1 MRNPLKKA
9 LSLCTLFVLAFAAPN
24 FAQAPSLA
32 PADAYYV
39 SAKTEFGTETFT
51 IIRDGRHEEQFYFV
65 PARPHVA
72 IEKRNGKDYPV
83 FQLLSY
89 QRKKGDDL
97 VQGGILQFSVQTS
110 ISKSTENELL
120 NTIKGKFPLSDSKKQ
135 HRLSPIPMKEALI
148 SMYDLDGQ
156 LLQSAP
162 VKEGIAPI
170 FGNQQFPFMLN
181 LTDLGADA
189 MKALTTG
196 HGGLPVLITYTFQG
210 MTPPGGFKIEVNWD
224 NCYKHLS
231 SDTKLRANLAYAN
244 LGANLGADLTKIR
257 EEMESNGMMKITAL
271 SNEALSDTAL
281 DAAMNPVID
290 LITKELFENIKAP
303 PQIDP
308 ASAKEIAAPEIKDQP
323 AGSVAP
329 AASVAEA
336 NGIAP
341 AKGKESAVDKP
352 AADNKDTAAGDNKA
366 ADSKP
371 AAADN
376 KAADNKSAAGSG
388 DAAATGAAAGAA
400 VGDAIKGATSAAT
413 GAAGEAAKG
422 AMDAAATS
430 VPYVG
435 TIMKVLDVAA
445 DIAKNTKVAIGASY
459 ALKDAQY
466 VKKGSFVYTYD
477 RQAIVDR
484 KTSFG
489 GPIGIGSFDKK
500 IQNECITVLPDGNWE
515 AAYYT
520 LPPVGDAASLGYKQ
534 INLTVTPCY
543 GDKQISGQKMETAYF
558 KANTETWTDKSG
570 KEIRNFLFPLKAV
583 YDSADFKSNPAGFRF
598 KVKTEVIP
606 AAGPSVAVESFA
618 PIFDGELAIS
628 PPADLLENVKIST
641 DAITYGTGDDEVFF
655 VKGTLKADNYSLSF
669 KLDANKTVQGFLVPK
684 DAKSLKI
691 TGMQFVSKTG
701 KKRDW
706 ARNNKELRDSFA
718 NLEIDLFDNDWNKT
732 VDADSVM
739 GEPEP
744 EKK

>member
-1 MRNPLKKA
+1 LKTA
-9 LSLCTLFVLAFAAPN
+9 LFLCTLFVLAFATPN

-51 IIRDGRHEEQFYFV
+51 IIRDGRREEQFYFV

-89 QRKKGDDL
+89 QRKKDNEL
-97 VQGGILQFSVQTS
+97 IQGGILQFSVQTA
-110 ISKSTENELL
+110 ISKATENELL

-135 HRLSPIPMKEALI
+135 HRLSPIPMKEAVI
-148 SMYDLDGQ
+148 SMYDLDGK

-189 MKALTTG
+189 MKAMTTG

-231 SDTKLRANLAYAN
+231 SDTKLRANVAYAS
-244 LGANLGADLTKIR
+244 LGANLGADMTKIR

-308 ASAKEIAAPEIKDQP
+308 ASAKEIAAPEIKDPP
-323 AGSVAP
+323 AGSVTP

-336 NGIAP
+336 SGVAP
-341 AKGKESAVDKP
+341 AKGTDSAIGKP
-352 AADNKDTAAGDNKA
+352 AADNA
-366 ADSKP
+366 
-371 AAADN
+371 
-376 KAADNKSAAGSG
+376 AAGSG
-388 DAAATGAAAGAA
+388 DAAAATGAAAGAA

-422 AMDAAATS
+422 ALDAAATS

-445 DIAKNTKVAIGASY
+445 DIAKNSKVAIGASY

-520 LPPVGDAASLGYKQ
+520 LPSVGDSDSLGYKQ
-534 INLTVTPCY
+534 INLSVTPVF
-543 GDKQISGQKMETAYF
+543 GDKQIAGQKIESAIY
-558 KANTETWTDKSG
+558 KANTETWTDKNG
-570 KEIRNFLFPLKAV
+570 KETRYFLFPLKAV
-583 YDSADFKSNPAGFRF
+583 YDSADYKSNPAGFRF
-598 KVKTEVIP
+598 RVKAEVVP
-606 AAGPSVAVESFA
+606 LTGQSFVVDSYV
-618 PIFDGELAIS
+618 PMFDGELAMS
-628 PPADLLENVKIST
+628 PPTDLMQAVKIST
-641 DAITYGTGDDEVFF
+641 DGVTYGAGDNEIFF
-655 VKGTLKADNYSLSF
+655 VKGALKADNLTLAF
-669 KLDANKTVQGFLVPK
+669 KLDANKGSQGFLIPK
-684 DAKSLKI
+684 GAKSVKI
-691 TGMQFVSKTG
+691 TGMQFFNKKG
-701 KKRDW
+701 KKFDW
-706 ARNNKELRDSFA
+706 AGNNRQLSDIDA
-718 NLEIDLFDNDWNKT
+718 NYDITLFDSDWDKS
-732 VDADSVM
+732 ADTDSIM

-744 EKK
+744 QKK

>member
-1 MRNPLKKA
+1 MRNPLKTA
-9 LSLCTLFVLAFAAPN
+9 LSLCTLFVLAFATPN

-51 IIRDGRHEEQFYFV
+51 IIRDGRREEQFYFV

-89 QRKKGDDL
+89 QRKKDNEL
-97 VQGGILQFSVQTS
+97 IQGGILQFSVQTA
-110 ISKSTENELL
+110 ISKATENELL

-135 HRLSPIPMKEALI
+135 HRLSPIPMKEAVI
-148 SMYDLDGQ
+148 SMYDLDGK

-189 MKALTTG
+189 MKAMTTG

-231 SDTKLRANLAYAN
+231 SDTKLRANVAYAS
-244 LGANLGADLTKIR
+244 LGANLGADMTKIR

-308 ASAKEIAAPEIKDQP
+308 ASAKEIAAPEIKDPP
-323 AGSVAP
+323 AGSVTP

-336 NGIAP
+336 SGVAP
-341 AKGKESAVDKP
+341 AKGTDSAIGKP
-352 AADNKDTAAGDNKA
+352 AADNA
-366 ADSKP
+366 
-371 AAADN
+371 
-376 KAADNKSAAGSG
+376 AAGSG
-388 DAAATGAAAGAA
+388 DAAAATGAAAGAA

-422 AMDAAATS
+422 ALDAAATS

-445 DIAKNTKVAIGASY
+445 DIAKNSKVAIGASY

-520 LPPVGDAASLGYKQ
+520 LPSVGDSDSLGYKQ
-534 INLTVTPCY
+534 INLSVTPVF
-543 GDKQISGQKMETAYF
+543 GDKQIAGQKIESAIY
-558 KANTETWTDKSG
+558 KANTETWTDKNG
-570 KEIRNFLFPLKAV
+570 KETRYFLFPLKAV
-583 YDSADFKSNPAGFRF
+583 YDSADYKSNPAGFRF
-598 KVKTEVIP
+598 RVKAEVVP
-606 AAGPSVAVESFA
+606 LTGQSFVVDSYV
-618 PIFDGELAIS
+618 PMFDGELAMS
-628 PPADLLENVKIST
+628 PPTDLMQAVKIST
-641 DAITYGTGDDEVFF
+641 DGVTYGAGDNEIFF
-655 VKGTLKADNYSLSF
+655 VKGALKADNLTLAF
-669 KLDANKTVQGFLVPK
+669 KLDANKGSQGFLIPK
-684 DAKSLKI
+684 GAKSVKI
-691 TGMQFVSKTG
+691 TGMQFFNKKG
-701 KKRDW
+701 KKFDW
-706 ARNNKELRDSFA
+706 AGNNRQLSDIDA
-718 NLEIDLFDNDWNKT
+718 NYDITLFDSDWDKS
-732 VDADSVM
+732 ADTDSIM

-744 EKK
+744 QKK

>member
-1 MRNPLKKA
+1 LRNPLKKA
-9 LSLCTLFVLAFAAPN
+9 LSLCTLFVLAFVTPN

-72 IEKRNGKDYPV
+72 IEKRDGKDYPV

-120 NTIKGKFPLSDSKKQ
+120 NAIKGKFPLSDSKKQ
-135 HRLSPIPMKEALI
+135 HKLSPIPMKEAVI
-148 SMYDLDGQ
+148 SMYDLDGK
-156 LLQSAP
+156 LLESAP

-244 LGANLGADLTKIR
+244 LGANLGADMTKIR

-308 ASAKEIAAPEIKDQP
+308 ASAKEIAAPEIKDPP
-323 AGSVAP
+323 AGSVTP

-336 NGIAP
+336 SGVAP
-341 AKGKESAVDKP
+341 AKGKESAVAKP
-352 AADNKDTAAGDNKA
+352 AADNKDNAASNENA
-366 ADSKP
+366 ADKKD
-371 AAADN
+371 A
-376 KAADNKSAAGSG
+376 AAGSG
-388 DAAATGAAAGAA
+388 DATAAAGAAAGAA
-400 VGDAIKGATSAAT
+400 VGDAVKGATSAAT
-413 GAAGEAAKG
+413 AAAGEAAKG
-422 AMDAAATS
+422 ALDAAATS

-435 TIMKVLDVAA
+435 TIMKVLDVAS

-466 VKKGSFVYTYD
+466 VKKGTFVYTYD

-500 IQNECITVLPDGNWE
+500 IQDECITVLPDGNWE

-520 LPPVGDAASLGYKQ
+520 LPPVGDPNYLGYRQ
-534 INLTVTPCY
+534 INLSVTPVY
-543 GDKQISGQKMETAYF
+543 GDNQISGQKIESAIY
-558 KANTETWTDKSG
+558 KSNTETWTDKNG
-570 KEIRNFLFPLKAV
+570 KEIRYFLFPLKAV
-583 YDSADFKSNPAGFRF
+583 YDSAEYKSNPAGFRF
-598 KVKTEVIP
+598 KIKTEVV
-606 AAGPSVAVESFA
+606 PSRGSSFA
-618 PIFDGELAIS
+618 IESYAPMFDGELAMS
-628 PPADLLENVKIST
+628 PPTDLLQNVNISADGVT
-641 DAITYGTGDDEVFF
+641 FGSGDNEINAI
-655 VKGTLKADNYSLSF
+655 KGTLKADNMTMSINLGINNTS
-669 KLDANKTVQGFLVPK
+669 QGFLIPK
-684 DAKSLKI
+684 DSKSVKI
-691 TGMQFVSKTG
+691 TGLQFFTRKG
-701 KKRDW
+701 KKFDW
-706 ARNNKELRDSFA
+706 AENNKQLTDNYENYDVS
-718 NLEIDLFDNDWNKT
+718 LFDSDWNQS
-732 VDADSVM
+732 ADTDSIM
-739 GEPEP
+739 GEPVP
-744 EKK
+744 QKK

>member
-1 MRNPLKKA
+1 MRNPLKTA
-9 LSLCTLFVLAFAAPN
+9 LSLCTLFVLAFATPN

-89 QRKKGDDL
+89 QRKKNDEL

-120 NTIKGKFPLSDSKKQ
+120 NTIKGKFPLTDSKKQ

-376 KAADNKSAAGSG
+376 KAAAGSG

-515 AAYYT
+515 AAYYS
-520 LPPVGDAASLGYKQ
+520 LPSVGDAGYLSYKQ
-534 INLTVTPCY
+534 INLSVTPVF
-543 GDKQISGQKMETAYF
+543 GDKQISGQKIESAVY
-558 KANTETWTDKSG
+558 KSNTETWTDKNG
-570 KEIRNFLFPLKAV
+570 KEIKYFLFPLKAV
-583 YDSADFKSNPAGFRF
+583 YDSADYKSNPAGFRF
-598 KVKTEVIP
+598 KVKAEVVP
-606 AAGPSVAVESFA
+606 LTGSSFAVESYA
-618 PIFDGELAIS
+618 PMFDGELAMS
-628 PPADLLENVKIST
+628 PPTDLLQVVKISADNVT
-641 DAITYGTGDDEVFF
+641 FGTGDNEIMF
-655 VKGTLKADNYSLSF
+655 VKGTLKADNLSMPI
-669 KLDANKTVQGFLVPK
+669 KLDANKSGQGFLIPK
-684 DAKSLKI
+684 DAKSVKI
-691 TGMQFVSKTG
+691 SGLQFFTKKG
-701 KKRDW
+701 KKFDW
-706 ARNNKELRDSFA
+706 ANNNK
-718 NLEIDLFDNDWNKT
+718 NLSDVDENYDVSLFDNDWDKS
-732 VDADSVM
+732 ADTDSIM
-739 GEPEP
+739 GEPVP

>member
-1 MRNPLKKA
+1 MRNPFSRKLG
-9 LSLCTLFVLAFAAPN
+9 LLCTLFVLAFATPD

-32 PADAYYV
+32 PADAFYV

-51 IIRDGRHEEQFYFV
+51 VIRDGRHEEQFYFV

-97 VQGGILQFSVQTS
+97 LQGGILQFSVQTS
-110 ISKSTENELL
+110 ISKSTEKELL
-120 NTIKGKFPLSDSKKQ
+120 NTIKGKFPLSDSTKQ
-135 HRLSPIPMKEALI
+135 HQLSPIPMKEALI
-148 SMYDLDGQ
+148 SMYDLDGK
-156 LLQSAP
+156 LLESAP

-196 HGGLPVLITYTFQG
+196 QGGLPVLITYTFQG

-244 LGANLGADLTKIR
+244 LGANLGADMTKIR

-323 AGSVAP
+323 AGSVTP

-336 NGIAP
+336 NGVAP

-352 AADNKDTAAGDNKA
+352 AADNKDNAASNDTAADKKDA
-366 ADSKP
+366 
-371 AAADN
+371 
-376 KAADNKSAAGSG
+376 SAASG
-388 DAAATGAAAGAA
+388 DAAASTGAAAGAA
-400 VGDAIKGATSAAT
+400 VGDAVKGATS
-413 GAAGEAAKG
+413 AAGEAAKG

-435 TIMKVLDVAA
+435 TIMKVLDVAS

-489 GPIGIGSFDKK
+489 GPIGIGSFDKN

-515 AAYYT
+515 AAFYN

-534 INLTVTPCY
+534 INLTVTPVY
-543 GDKQISGQKMETAYF
+543 GDKQISGQKIETAYF

-570 KEIRNFLFPLKAV
+570 KQISNFLFPLKAV
-583 YDSADFKSNPAGFRF
+583 YDSADFKSNPSGFRF
-598 KVKTEVIP
+598 KVRTEVIP
-606 AAGPSVAVESFA
+606 AAGPSLAVESFA
-618 PIFDGELAIS
+618 PMFDGEKPIS
-628 PPADLLENVKIST
+628 PPTDLLENVKIST
-641 DAITYGTGDDEVFF
+641 DAITYGNGDDEIYL
-655 VKGTLKADNYSLSF
+655 VKGTLKAGDLSLPF

-691 TGMQFVSKTG
+691 IGMQFISKKG
-701 KKRDW
+701 KKIDW
-706 ARNNKELRDSFA
+706 AYNNKELRESFA
-718 NLEIDLFDNDWNKT
+718 NLDIDLFDNAWNKT

>member
-1 MRNPLKKA
+1 MRNPLKTA
-9 LSLCTLFVLAFAAPN
+9 LSLCTLFVLAFATPN

-51 IIRDGRHEEQFYFV
+51 IIRDGRREEQFYFV

-89 QRKKGDDL
+89 QRKKDNEL
-97 VQGGILQFSVQTS
+97 VQGGILQFSVQTA
-110 ISKSTENELL
+110 ISKATENELL

-135 HRLSPIPMKEALI
+135 HRLSPIPMKEAVI
-148 SMYDLDGQ
+148 SMYDLDGK

-189 MKALTTG
+189 MKAMTTG

-231 SDTKLRANLAYAN
+231 SDTKLRANVAYAS
-244 LGANLGADLTKIR
+244 LGANLGADMTKIR

-308 ASAKEIAAPEIKDQP
+308 ASAKEIAAPEIKDPP
-323 AGSVAP
+323 AGSVTP

-336 NGIAP
+336 SGVAP
-341 AKGKESAVDKP
+341 AKGTDSAIGKP
-352 AADNKDTAAGDNKA
+352 AADNA
-366 ADSKP
+366 
-371 AAADN
+371 
-376 KAADNKSAAGSG
+376 AAGSG
-388 DAAATGAAAGAA
+388 DAAAATGAAAGAA

-422 AMDAAATS
+422 ALDAAATS

-445 DIAKNTKVAIGASY
+445 DIAKNSKVAIGASY
-459 ALKDAQY
+459 ALKDAKY

-520 LPPVGDAASLGYKQ
+520 LPSVGDSDSLGYKQ
-534 INLTVTPCY
+534 INLSVTPVF
-543 GDKQISGQKMETAYF
+543 GDKQIAGQKIESAIY
-558 KANTETWTDKSG
+558 KANTETWTDKNG
-570 KEIRNFLFPLKAV
+570 KETRYFLFPLKAV
-583 YDSADFKSNPAGFRF
+583 YDSADYKSNPAGFRF
-598 KVKTEVIP
+598 RVKVEVVP
-606 AAGPSVAVESFA
+606 LTGQSFVVDSYV
-618 PIFDGELAIS
+618 PMFDGELAMS
-628 PPADLLENVKIST
+628 PPTDLMQAVKISA
-641 DAITYGTGDDEVFF
+641 DGVTYGAGDNEIFLI
-655 VKGTLKADNYSLSF
+655 KGALKADNLSLPF
-669 KLDANKTVQGFLVPK
+669 KLDANKGNQGFLIPK
-684 DAKSLKI
+684 GAKSVKI
-691 TGMQFVSKTG
+691 TGMQFFNKKG
-701 KKRDW
+701 KKFDW
-706 ARNNKELRDSFA
+706 AGNNRQLSDIDA
-718 NLEIDLFDNDWNKT
+718 NYDITLFDSDWDKS
-732 VDADSVM
+732 ADTDSIM

-744 EKK
+744 EQK

>member
-1 MRNPLKKA
+1 MRNPLKTA
-9 LSLCTLFVLAFAAPN
+9 LFLCTLFVLAFATPN

-51 IIRDGRHEEQFYFV
+51 IIRDGRREEQFYFV

-89 QRKKGDDL
+89 QRKKDNEL
-97 VQGGILQFSVQTS
+97 IQGGILQFSVQTA
-110 ISKSTENELL
+110 ISKATENELL

-135 HRLSPIPMKEALI
+135 HRLSPIPMKEAVI
-148 SMYDLDGQ
+148 SMYDLDGK

-189 MKALTTG
+189 MKAMTTG

-231 SDTKLRANLAYAN
+231 SDTKLRANVAYAS
-244 LGANLGADLTKIR
+244 LGANLGADMTKIR

-308 ASAKEIAAPEIKDQP
+308 ASAKEIAAPEIKDPP
-323 AGSVAP
+323 AGSVTP

-336 NGIAP
+336 SGVAP
-341 AKGKESAVDKP
+341 AKGTDSAIGKP
-352 AADNKDTAAGDNKA
+352 AADNA
-366 ADSKP
+366 
-371 AAADN
+371 
-376 KAADNKSAAGSG
+376 AAGSG
-388 DAAATGAAAGAA
+388 DAAAATGAAAGAA

-422 AMDAAATS
+422 ALDAAATS

-445 DIAKNTKVAIGASY
+445 DIAKNSKVAIGASY

-520 LPPVGDAASLGYKQ
+520 LPSVGDSDSLGYKQ
-534 INLTVTPCY
+534 INLSVTPVF
-543 GDKQISGQKMETAYF
+543 GDKQIAGQKIESAIY
-558 KANTETWTDKSG
+558 KANTETWTDKNG
-570 KEIRNFLFPLKAV
+570 KETRYFLFPLKAV
-583 YDSADFKSNPAGFRF
+583 YDSADYKSNPAGFRF
-598 KVKTEVIP
+598 RVKAEVVP
-606 AAGPSVAVESFA
+606 LTGQSFVVDSYV
-618 PIFDGELAIS
+618 PMFDGELAMS
-628 PPADLLENVKIST
+628 PPTDLMQAVKIST
-641 DAITYGTGDDEVFF
+641 DGVTYGAGDNEIFF
-655 VKGTLKADNYSLSF
+655 VKGALKADNLTLAF
-669 KLDANKTVQGFLVPK
+669 KLDANKGSQGFLIPK
-684 DAKSLKI
+684 GAKSVKI
-691 TGMQFVSKTG
+691 TGMQFFNKKG
-701 KKRDW
+701 KKFDW
-706 ARNNKELRDSFA
+706 AGNNRQLSDIDA
-718 NLEIDLFDNDWNKT
+718 NYDITLFDSDWDKS
-732 VDADSVM
+732 ADTDSIM

-744 EKK
+744 QKK

>member
-1 MRNPLKKA
+1 MRNPLKTA
-9 LSLCTLFVLAFAAPN
+9 LSLCTLFVLAFATPN

-51 IIRDGRHEEQFYFV
+51 IIRDGRREEQFYFV

-89 QRKKGDDL
+89 QRKKDNEL
-97 VQGGILQFSVQTS
+97 VQGGILQFSVQTA
-110 ISKSTENELL
+110 ISKATENELL

-135 HRLSPIPMKEALI
+135 HRLSPIPMKEAVI
-148 SMYDLDGQ
+148 SMYDLDGK

-189 MKALTTG
+189 MKAMTTG

-231 SDTKLRANLAYAN
+231 SDTKLRANVAYAS
-244 LGANLGADLTKIR
+244 LGANLGADMTKIR

-290 LITKELFENIKAP
+290 LITKELLENIKAP

-308 ASAKEIAAPEIKDQP
+308 ASAKEIAAPEIKDPP
-323 AGSVAP
+323 AGSVTP

-336 NGIAP
+336 SGVAP
-341 AKGKESAVDKP
+341 AKGTDSAIGKP
-352 AADNKDTAAGDNKA
+352 AADNA
-366 ADSKP
+366 
-371 AAADN
+371 
-376 KAADNKSAAGSG
+376 AAGSG
-388 DAAATGAAAGAA
+388 DAAAATGAAAGAA

-422 AMDAAATS
+422 ALDAAATS

-445 DIAKNTKVAIGASY
+445 DIAKNSKVAIGASY

-520 LPPVGDAASLGYKQ
+520 LPSVGDSDSLGYKQ
-534 INLTVTPCY
+534 INLSVTPVF
-543 GDKQISGQKMETAYF
+543 GDKQIAGQKIESAIY
-558 KANTETWTDKSG
+558 KANTETWTDKNG
-570 KEIRNFLFPLKAV
+570 KETRYFLFPLKAV
-583 YDSADFKSNPAGFRF
+583 YDSADYKSNPAGFRF
-598 KVKTEVIP
+598 RVKAEVVP
-606 AAGPSVAVESFA
+606 LTGQSFVVDSYV
-618 PIFDGELAIS
+618 PMFDGELAMS
-628 PPADLLENVKIST
+628 PPTDLMQAVKIST
-641 DAITYGTGDDEVFF
+641 DGVTYGAGDNEIFF
-655 VKGTLKADNYSLSF
+655 VKGALKADNLTLAF
-669 KLDANKTVQGFLVPK
+669 KLDANKGSQGFLIPK
-684 DAKSLKI
+684 GAKSVKI
-691 TGMQFVSKTG
+691 TGMQFFNKKG
-701 KKRDW
+701 KKFDW
-706 ARNNKELRDSFA
+706 AGNNRQLSDIDA
-718 NLEIDLFDNDWNKT
+718 NYDITLFDSDWDKS
-732 VDADSVM
+732 ADTDSIM

-744 EKK
+744 QKK

>member
-1 MRNPLKKA
+1 MRNTLKKA
-9 LSLCTLFVLAFAAPN
+9 LSLCTLFVLAFATPD

-89 QRKKGDDL
+89 QRKMGEEL
-97 VQGGILQFSVQTS
+97 VQGGILQFSVQTA
-110 ISKSTENELL
+110 ISRATENELL
-120 NTIKGKFPLSDSKKQ
+120 NTIKGKFPLSDSKKM
-135 HRLSPIPMKEALI
+135 HRLSPIPMKEAVI
-148 SMYDLDGQ
+148 SMYDLDGK

-224 NCYKHLS
+224 NCYRHLS
-231 SDTKLRANLAYAN
+231 SDTRLRANLAYAN
-244 LGANLGADLTKIR
+244 LGANLGADMTKIR

-281 DAAMNPVID
+281 DVAMNPVID

-323 AGSVAP
+323 AGSVTP

-336 NGIAP
+336 NGVAP

-352 AADNKDTAAGDNKA
+352 AADNKD
-366 ADSKP
+366 
-371 AAADN
+371 AAA
-376 KAADNKSAAGSG
+376 SSG

-422 AMDAAATS
+422 ALDAAATS

-435 TIMKVLDVAA
+435 TIMKVLDVAS

-459 ALKDAQY
+459 ALKDARY

-477 RQAIVDR
+477 RQAIVER

-489 GPIGIGSFDKK
+489 GPIGIGSFDKRIK
-500 IQNECITVLPDGNWE
+500 EECITVLPDGRWE

-520 LPPVGDAASLGYKQ
+520 LPSVGDAADLSYKQ
-534 INLTVTPCY
+534 INLSVIPVF
-543 GDKQISGQKMETAYF
+543 GDKQISGQKIESAFY
-558 KANTETWTDKSG
+558 KANTEAWTDKNG
-570 KEIRNFLFPLKAV
+570 REIRYFLFPLKAV
-583 YDSADFKSNPAGFRF
+583 YDSADYKSNPAGFRF
-598 KVKTEVIP
+598 KVKTEVV
-606 AAGPSVAVESFA
+606 PSNGSSFAVESYA
-618 PIFDGELAIS
+618 PMFDGELAMS
-628 PPADLLENVKIST
+628 PPADLLQAVKISADGVT
-641 DAITYGTGDDEVFF
+641 FGSGDDEIFI
-655 VKGTLKADNYSLSF
+655 VKGTLKADNLSYPI
-669 KLDANKTVQGFLVPK
+669 KLSTVITSVGFLIPK
-684 DAKSLKI
+684 DAKSVKI
-691 TGMQFVSKTG
+691 SGLQFLTKKG
-701 KKRDW
+701 KKFSW
-706 ARNNKELRDSFA
+706 ARNERQIKD
-718 NLEIDLFDNDWNKT
+718 IDENFDVTLFDTDWNSS
-732 VDADSVM
+732 ADPDSII
-739 GEPEP
+739 GEPVVQ
-744 EKK
+744 KK